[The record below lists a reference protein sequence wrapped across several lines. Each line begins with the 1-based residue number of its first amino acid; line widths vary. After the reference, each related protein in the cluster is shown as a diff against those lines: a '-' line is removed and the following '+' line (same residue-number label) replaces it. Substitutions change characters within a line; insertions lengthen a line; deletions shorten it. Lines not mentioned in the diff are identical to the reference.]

1 VVMMMAGG
9 DMVEDQVTIPKKY
22 YDDLREAYFWLQAL
36 ESAGVDN
43 WDGISFAQELLGDN
57 NQ

>member
-1 VVMMMAGG
+1 MMASGN
-9 DMVEDQVTIPKKY
+9 VEDNFVTIPKCEY
-22 YDDLREAYFWLQAL
+22 NSLREADRWLQAL

>member
-1 VVMMMAGG
+1 MMAGG